1 MTFRPL
7 TGTLR
12 RGAGVATACVVL
24 AVSLGGCGQPAPE
37 PAPEAQ
43 AQTTAEAAPE
53 PPAAEKKQSPI
64 PAATF
69 TASDGTLVNVSGE
82 PLELDG
88 EMAPAGAVAE
98 DRVVLCGKGE
108 DKAMRVAIADG
119 SGAVVAE
126 LDDALAAYGT
136 VVDVSDASYADGFAV
151 VHMSVQDADRHS
163 NTVAAVFDRDGKE
176 VFSIGTA
183 PGCTVQDYPSGS
195 PDRFVDGRL
204 NRCDKNLYFDATGA
218 QVGATERST
227 VVAGPSLCVGV
238 GSHRS
243 EVYGLNGTL
252 VYDIRDLSNDDVKYG
267 LGAVKGLLGG
277 NIAWIEG
284 SQQPKDGGSTRT
296 VEGLLNLEDKT
307 WVVPLSEGLRDVST
321 SLDGFYALRLDDK
334 SVLDGSY
341 DHTAADNEDYACII
355 DAKGNVVFDRAS
367 SSVEA
372 LADGGDFNARHLT
385 DGYWYLDRGYGLD
398 GSFIVY
404 INESGAFVGAE
415 PTSFLPSSEYDE
427 LNAMLEVD

>member
-43 AQTTAEAAPE
+43 AQTTVEVSPE
-53 PPAAEKKQSPI
+53 PPAAEKKQPSI
-64 PAATF
+64 PAATL
-69 TASDGTLVNVSGE
+69 TASDGTLVSVSGE

-88 EMAPAGAVAE
+88 EMAPAGVVAE
-98 DRVVLCGKGE
+98 DRMVLRGKGE
-108 DKAMRVAIADG
+108 GKAMRVAIADG

-151 VHMSVQDADRHS
+151 IHMSVRDADGHS

-183 PGCTVQDYPSGS
+183 PGCTVGEYPSGS
-195 PDRFVDGRL
+195 PDRFIDGRL
-204 NRCDKNLYFDATGA
+204 CRSDKNLYFDTAGA
-218 QVGATERST
+218 QVGATERPT
-227 VVAGPSLCVGV
+227 VIAGPTLCVGV
-238 GSHRS
+238 GPHRS
-243 EVYGLNGTL
+243 EVYGLDGTL

-267 LGAVKGLLGG
+267 LVAVKGLLGG
-277 NIAWIEG
+277 NIAWVEG
-284 SQQPKDGGSTRT
+284 SEQPKDGGGTRP
-296 VEGLLNLEDKT
+296 VEGLFNLEDKT
-307 WVVPLSEGLRDVST
+307 WVVPLSQGLRDVTT
-321 SLDGFYALRLDDK
+321 SFDGFFALRLDDK

-341 DHTAADNEDYACII
+341 DHTAADNEEYACII
-355 DAKGNVVFDRAS
+355 DARGNVVFDRAS
-367 SSVEA
+367 SGVDA
-372 LADGGDFNARHLT
+372 LADGGDFSARYLT

-398 GSFIVY
+398 SSFIVY
-404 INESGAFVGAE
+404 INESGTFVGAE
-415 PTSFLPSSEYDE
+415 PTGFLPSMGYDE